1 MKHKPIP
8 WAIALTGV
16 LYYAL
21 LIYWQSDELSGSG
34 QARDAA
40 VFGLVF
46 SVIYVAYC
54 MLCFQRDL
62 PPGLKDM
69 PFVGRYGKL
78 TGWLVFGSIAVYYV
92 RPSAWGGY
100 DEGVGFFLVGILL
113 LGFAAAAILTCFMWS
128 GDQSSRLYA
137 LSRFVDV
144 YPTITK
150 PERHVRFNEKMWTTT
165 FVLIIYFGM
174 TNVMLFGLSGQ
185 ALDLFSGFRSIMAGA
200 SGTIMHL
207 GIGPIVTGSI
217 IMQLFAGAKII
228 RLDLSDSE
236 DKAMYQGVQKL
247 LVLIMIPIESIPQTY
262 GFLDPSEW
270 LIDAYGLGW
279 ANFVIVAQLFA
290 GSYLVF
296 LLDELVSKWGIGS
309 GISLFIAAGVAQST
323 FVGTLSPLATTT
335 GAPYSIQNPPSGT
348 LPMIFY
354 MFRESTNYEM
364 IQANGFEIMLLTHV
378 NPVAAL
384 VSSIIVFL
392 VVAYAESSKLE
403 LPLTHGKVRGHRG
416 KYPIRLVYAS
426 NIPVILMAALLANIN
441 MFTLL
446 FWSHPTLSQTPILG
460 QNGWASASAF
470 IGTYEPGQTTA
481 SGGFAWYASMVNG
494 VNDWL
499 IPLLN
504 QQGDVFGHSL
514 TQIMVHVVFYVA
526 LMTVGSM
533 VFAKFWIDTTN
544 MGTKDVAKQIER
556 TGMQIPG
563 FRKNPKVLEKILE
576 NYIPPVTYFSGAF
589 VGLLAA
595 GADLLGTVG
604 NATGTG
610 AGCRYHPAYLRA
622 NPKGTGHG
630 NASDD
635 PPVLRC
641 RVILDVGRERGS
653 VHGGRPSPK
662 VPCFKSTAL
671 MNSRWF
677 QAPTVLWHAWRDVL
691 FFLPFVAFGLLFIG
705 VGIGGAAVGAYEW
718 WMAGEEHCISSDDEP
733 LFTGDG
739 TAHCLDHDS
748 QSSFDTPE
756 ASGPIQIF
764 KRK

>member
-16 LYYAL
+16 LYFGL
-21 LIYWQSDELSGSG
+21 LIYWQSDELSSEI
-34 QARDAA
+34 DAVRNA
-40 VFGLVF
+40 AQFGLVM
-46 SVIYVAYC
+46 SVVYVAYL
-54 MLCFQRDL
+54 MWCFNREL
-62 PPGLKDM
+62 PEGLKDA
-69 PFVGRYGKL
+69 PVIGRYGKL
-78 TGWLVFGSIAVYYV
+78 LGWLAIAGIAVWYV
-92 RPSAWGGY
+92 RPAKWGGY
-100 DEGVGFFLVGILL
+100 EDGVGFFLVGILL
-113 LGFAAAAILTCFMWS
+113 LGFGAAAALTCFMWS
-128 GDQSSRLYA
+128 GDKSSRLYA
-137 LSRFVDV
+137 LHRFVDV

-165 FVLIIYFGM
+165 FVLIIYFAM
-174 TNVMLFGLSGQ
+174 TNVMLYGLSGQ

-228 RLDLSDSE
+228 RLDLSNSE

-247 LVLIMIPIESIPQTY
+247 LVLIMIPIEAIPQTY
-262 GFLDPSEW
+262 GFLDPMEF
-270 LIDAYGLGW
+270 LIDSYGMGW

-309 GISLFIAAGVAQST
+309 GMSLFIAAGVSQST
-323 FVGTLSPLATTT
+323 FVGTLSPLPVTS
-335 GAPYSIQNPPSGT
+335 GLGYSMSNPPSGT

-354 MFRESTNYEM
+354 MFREATNYEM
-364 IQANGFEIMLLTHV
+364 IRSNGFESILLTHV
-378 NPVAAL
+378 NPLAAL
-384 VSSIIVFL
+384 FSSVVVFL

-446 FWSHPTLSQTPILG
+446 FWSHPTLSQTPFLG
-460 QNGWASASAF
+460 REGYGSLSEY
-470 IGTYEPGQTTA
+470 IGTYEQGQTTA

-499 IPLLN
+499 LPLLN
-504 QQGDVFGHSL
+504 QTGDAFGHSL
-514 TQIMVHVVFYVA
+514 TQIMVHVIFYVV

-610 AGCRYHPAYLRA
+610 
-622 NPKGTGHG
+622 
-630 NASDD
+630 
-635 PPVLRC
+635 
-641 RVILDVGRERGS
+641 
-653 VHGGRPSPK
+653 
-662 VPCFKSTAL
+662 
-671 MNSRWF
+671 
-677 QAPTVLWHAWRDVL
+677 
-691 FFLPFVAFGLLFIG
+691 LLLA
-705 VGIGGAAVGAYEW
+705 VGIILRTYEQIQKEQAMEMHPMIRQFFGAE
-718 WMAGEEHCISSDDEP
+718 
-733 LFTGDG
+733 
-739 TAHCLDHDS
+739 
-748 QSSFDTPE
+748 
-756 ASGPIQIF
+756 
-764 KRK
+764 

>member
-1 MKHKPIP
+1 MRHKPIP

-16 LYYAL
+16 LYFGL
-21 LIYWQSDELSGSG
+21 LIYWQSDELSSEI
-34 QARDAA
+34 AA
-40 VFGLVF
+40 QRNAAQFGLVL
-46 SVIYVAYC
+46 SVIYVAY
-54 MLCFQRDL
+54 LLWCFQRDL
-62 PPGLKDM
+62 PDGLKDA
-69 PFVGRYGKL
+69 PVIGRYGKL
-78 TGWLVFGSIAVYYV
+78 LGWLAICGTAVWYV
-92 RPSAWGGY
+92 RPAKWGGY
-100 DEGVGFFLVGILL
+100 EEGVGFFLVGILL
-113 LGFAAAAILTCFMWS
+113 LGFGAAAALTCFMWS
-128 GDQSSRLYA
+128 GDKSSRLYA
-137 LSRFVDV
+137 LHRFVDV

-165 FVLIIYFGM
+165 FVLIIYFAM
-174 TNVMLFGLSGQ
+174 TNVMLYGLSGQ

-228 RLDLSDSE
+228 RLDLTNSE

-247 LVLIMIPIESIPQTY
+247 LVLIMIPIEAIPQTY
-262 GFLDPSEW
+262 GFLDPMEF
-270 LIDAYGLGW
+270 LIDEYGLGW

-296 LLDELVSKWGIGS
+296 SLDELVSKWGIGS
-309 GISLFIAAGVAQST
+309 GMSLFIAAGVSQST
-323 FVGTLSPLATTT
+323 FVGTLSPLPVTS
-335 GAPYSIQNPPSGT
+335 GLGYSMSNPPSGT

-354 MFRESTNYEM
+354 MFREATNYEM
-364 IQANGFEIMLLTHV
+364 ISSNGFETILLTHV
-378 NPVAAL
+378 NPMAAL
-384 VSSIIVFL
+384 FSSIVVFL

-446 FWSHPTLSQTPILG
+446 FWSHPTLSQTPFLG
-460 QNGWASASAF
+460 REGYGSLSEY
-470 IGTYEPGQTTA
+470 IGTYEQGQTTA

-499 IPLLN
+499 LPLLN
-504 QQGDVFGHSL
+504 QTGDAFGHSL
-514 TQIMVHVVFYVA
+514 TQIMVHVVFYVV

-610 AGCRYHPAYLRA
+610 
-622 NPKGTGHG
+622 
-630 NASDD
+630 
-635 PPVLRC
+635 
-641 RVILDVGRERGS
+641 
-653 VHGGRPSPK
+653 
-662 VPCFKSTAL
+662 
-671 MNSRWF
+671 
-677 QAPTVLWHAWRDVL
+677 
-691 FFLPFVAFGLLFIG
+691 LLLA
-705 VGIGGAAVGAYEW
+705 VGIILRTYEQIQKEQAMEMHPMIRQFFGAE
-718 WMAGEEHCISSDDEP
+718 
-733 LFTGDG
+733 
-739 TAHCLDHDS
+739 
-748 QSSFDTPE
+748 
-756 ASGPIQIF
+756 
-764 KRK
+764 

>member
-1 MKHKPIP
+1 MRHKPIP

-16 LYYAL
+16 LYFGL
-21 LIYWQSDELSGSG
+21 LIYWQSDELSSEI
-34 QARDAA
+34 AA
-40 VFGLVF
+40 QRTAAQFGLVL
-46 SVIYVAYC
+46 SVIYVAYL
-54 MLCFQRDL
+54 MWCFNRDL
-62 PPGLKDM
+62 PEGLKDA
-69 PFVGRYGKL
+69 PVIGRYGKL
-78 TGWLVFGSIAVYYV
+78 LGWLAIAGIAVWYV
-92 RPSAWGGY
+92 RPSKWGGY
-100 DEGVGFFLVGILL
+100 EDGVGFYLVGILL
-113 LGFAAAAILTCFMWS
+113 LGFGAAAALTCFMWS
-128 GDQSSRLYA
+128 GDKSSRLYA
-137 LSRFVDV
+137 LHRFVDV

-165 FVLIIYFGM
+165 FVLIIYFAM
-174 TNVMLFGLSGQ
+174 TNVMLYGLSGQ

-228 RLDLSDSE
+228 RLDLSNSE

-247 LVLIMIPIESIPQTY
+247 LVLIMIPIEAIPQTY
-262 GFLDPSEW
+262 GFLDPMEF
-270 LIDAYGLGW
+270 LIDSYGMGW

-309 GISLFIAAGVAQST
+309 GMSLFIAAGVSQST
-323 FVGTLSPLATTT
+323 FVSTLSPLPVTS
-335 GAPYSIQNPPSGT
+335 GLGYSMSNPPSGT

-354 MFRESTNYEM
+354 MFREATNYEM
-364 IQANGFEIMLLTHV
+364 ISSNGFETILLTHV
-378 NPVAAL
+378 NPLAAL
-384 VSSIIVFL
+384 FSSVVVFL

-446 FWSHPTLSQTPILG
+446 FWSHPTLSQTPFLG
-460 QNGWASASAF
+460 REGYGSLSEY
-470 IGTYEPGQTTA
+470 IGTYDQGQTTA

-499 IPLLN
+499 LPLLN
-504 QQGDVFGHSL
+504 QQGDIYGHSL
-514 TQIMVHVVFYVA
+514 TQIMVHVVFYVV

-610 AGCRYHPAYLRA
+610 
-622 NPKGTGHG
+622 
-630 NASDD
+630 
-635 PPVLRC
+635 
-641 RVILDVGRERGS
+641 
-653 VHGGRPSPK
+653 
-662 VPCFKSTAL
+662 
-671 MNSRWF
+671 
-677 QAPTVLWHAWRDVL
+677 
-691 FFLPFVAFGLLFIG
+691 LLLA
-705 VGIGGAAVGAYEW
+705 VGIILRTYEQIQKEQAMEMHPMIRQFFGAE
-718 WMAGEEHCISSDDEP
+718 
-733 LFTGDG
+733 
-739 TAHCLDHDS
+739 
-748 QSSFDTPE
+748 
-756 ASGPIQIF
+756 
-764 KRK
+764 

>member
-1 MKHKPIP
+1 MKHKPVP
-8 WAIALTGV
+8 LGVVLTGV
-16 LYYAL
+16 LYFGL
-21 LIYWQSDELSGSG
+21 LFYWQWDELSGTG
-34 QARDAA
+34 AARDAA
-40 VFGLVF
+40 IFGIVLGVA
-46 SVIYVAYC
+46 YVAYV
-54 MLCFQRDL
+54 MACFQIDL
-62 PPGLKDM
+62 PESMKKLPII
-69 PFVGRYGKL
+69 GRYSKL
-78 TGWLVFGSIAVYYV
+78 YGWLIFVAIAVWYC
-92 RPSAWGGY
+92 RPDKWGGY
-100 DEGVGFFLVGILL
+100 DEAVGFLLVGVLL
-113 LGFAAAAILTCFMWS
+113 LGFGAAAILTCFMWG

-144 YPTITK
+144 YPAITK
-150 PERHVRFNEKMWTTT
+150 PDRHVRFGEKMWTTT
-165 FVLIIYFGM
+165 FVLIIYFAM
-174 TNVMLFGLSGQ
+174 TNVMLYGLSGQ
-185 ALDLFSGFRSIMAGA
+185 AMDLFSGFRSIMAGA

-228 RLDLSDSE
+228 RLDLTNSE

-262 GFLDPSEW
+262 GFLDPSEF
-270 LIDAYGLGW
+270 LIDEYGMGW

-309 GISLFIAAGVAQST
+309 GMSLFIAAGVAQST
-323 FVGTLSPLATTT
+323 FVGTLSPLPTTS
-335 GAPYSIQNPPSGT
+335 GLEYSVQNPPAGT

-354 MFRESTNYEM
+354 MFRTATNGEM
-364 IQANGFEIMLLTHV
+364 ISLNGFEMILLGDATHPNAV
-378 NPVAAL
+378 IAL
-384 VSSIIVFL
+384 ISSIIVFI

-426 NIPVILMAALLANIN
+426 NIPVILMAALLANVN
-441 MFTLL
+441 MFSLL
-446 FWSHPTLSQTPILG
+446 FWSHPTMSQTPLLG
-460 QNGWASASAF
+460 RQGWFSMSDY
-470 IGTYEPGQTTA
+470 IGTYEPGQTAA
-481 SGGFAWYASMVNG
+481 SGGFAWYASMPAG

-504 QQGDVFGHSL
+504 QQTDMFGHSL
-514 TQIMVHVVFYVA
+514 TQIMLHVILYVV

-610 AGCRYHPAYLRA
+610 
-622 NPKGTGHG
+622 
-630 NASDD
+630 
-635 PPVLRC
+635 
-641 RVILDVGRERGS
+641 
-653 VHGGRPSPK
+653 
-662 VPCFKSTAL
+662 
-671 MNSRWF
+671 
-677 QAPTVLWHAWRDVL
+677 
-691 FFLPFVAFGLLFIG
+691 LLLA
-705 VGIGGAAVGAYEW
+705 VGIILRTYEQIQKEQAMEMHPMLRQFFGAE
-718 WMAGEEHCISSDDEP
+718 
-733 LFTGDG
+733 
-739 TAHCLDHDS
+739 
-748 QSSFDTPE
+748 
-756 ASGPIQIF
+756 
-764 KRK
+764 

>member
-8 WAIALTGV
+8 WAIALTGI
-16 LYYAL
+16 LYFGL
-21 LIYWQSDELSGSG
+21 LIYWQSDELSSEI
-34 QARDAA
+34 DAVRNA
-40 VFGLVF
+40 AQFGLVM
-46 SVIYVAYC
+46 SVVYVGYL
-54 MLCFQRDL
+54 MWCFNREL
-62 PPGLKDM
+62 PEGLKDA
-69 PFVGRYGKL
+69 PVIGRYGKL
-78 TGWLVFGSIAVYYV
+78 LGWLAIAGIAVWYV
-92 RPSAWGGY
+92 RPAKWGGY
-100 DEGVGFFLVGILL
+100 EDGVGFFLVGILL
-113 LGFAAAAILTCFMWS
+113 LGFGAAAALTCFMWS
-128 GDQSSRLYA
+128 GDKSSRLYA
-137 LSRFVDV
+137 LHRFVDV

-165 FVLIIYFGM
+165 FVLIIYFAM
-174 TNVMLFGLSGQ
+174 TNVMLYGLSGQ

-228 RLDLSDSE
+228 RLDLSNSE

-247 LVLIMIPIESIPQTY
+247 LVLIMIPIEAIPQTY
-262 GFLDPSEW
+262 GFLDPMEF
-270 LIDAYGLGW
+270 LIDSYGMGW

-309 GISLFIAAGVAQST
+309 GMSLFIAAGVSQST
-323 FVGTLSPLATTT
+323 FVGTLSPLPVTS
-335 GAPYSIQNPPSGT
+335 GLGYSMSNPPSGT

-354 MFRESTNYEM
+354 MFREATNYEM
-364 IQANGFEIMLLTHV
+364 IRSNGFESILLTHV
-378 NPVAAL
+378 NPLAAL
-384 VSSIIVFL
+384 FSSVVVFL

-446 FWSHPTLSQTPILG
+446 FWSHPTLSQTPFLG
-460 QNGWASASAF
+460 REGYGSLSEY
-470 IGTYEPGQTTA
+470 IGTYEQGQTTA

-499 IPLLN
+499 LPLLN
-504 QQGDVFGHSL
+504 QTGDAFGHSL
-514 TQIMVHVVFYVA
+514 TQIMVHVIFYVV

-576 NYIPPVTYFSGAF
+576 NYIPPVPYFSGAF

-610 AGCRYHPAYLRA
+610 
-622 NPKGTGHG
+622 
-630 NASDD
+630 
-635 PPVLRC
+635 
-641 RVILDVGRERGS
+641 
-653 VHGGRPSPK
+653 
-662 VPCFKSTAL
+662 
-671 MNSRWF
+671 
-677 QAPTVLWHAWRDVL
+677 
-691 FFLPFVAFGLLFIG
+691 LLLA
-705 VGIGGAAVGAYEW
+705 VGIILRTYEQIQKEQAMEMHPMIRQFFGAE
-718 WMAGEEHCISSDDEP
+718 
-733 LFTGDG
+733 
-739 TAHCLDHDS
+739 
-748 QSSFDTPE
+748 
-756 ASGPIQIF
+756 
-764 KRK
+764 